1 MAILVPKETLGL
13 KVSPALLDSKETPEH
28 RDFQG
33 LKEPL
38 EHLERRVRQANQG
51 CRACRELMD
60 HRATQERKDLLVRK
74 EIWDPLEL
82 RDQLAI
88 LDPEV

>member
-13 KVSPALLDSKETPEH
+13 KVSLVLLDSKETPEL
-28 RDFQG
+28 RDCQG

-38 EHLERRVRQANQG
+38 EPLERRVRQANQG
-51 CRACRELMD
+51 CQECRELMD
-60 HRATQERKDLLVRK
+60 HRVTQERKGLPVRK

-82 RDQLAI
+82 RDQSDI